1 MLKGLFILN
10 DFNLIYGSVHE
21 EIMKYID
28 IYAEPQTKESI
39 KQNPALL
46 ANADVIFSGWGSPVL
61 DDKLLNAAPHLKA
74 FFYGAGSIKNI
85 VTDAFWDRNI
95 PISSAFAA
103 NAVPVVEYTLSQIL
117 FSLKQGW
124 SYVLRTKKEQR
135 HVKRMDVAG
144 AYHSTVGIVSLGMIG
159 RKVCELLKQFDVRVI
174 AYDPFVSKEDAE
186 QLQVELCS
194 LEELFQ
200 RSDVVSLHTPW
211 IKETEGLINGELISS
226 MKHNAT
232 LINTSRGAVVNE
244 IEMVEV
250 LKKRID
256 LFAVLDVTFP
266 EPPVEGSPLYSMDNV
281 ILTPHIA
288 GSMSKECQR
297 MGEYMLDELK
307 LYLDNKPLQWEITR
321 EKSLIMA

>member
-1 MLKGLFILN
+1 MLKGLFILD

-21 EIMKYID
+21 EIKKYID
-28 IYAEPQTKESI
+28 VYAEPQTKESI
-39 KQNPALL
+39 QQNPALL
-46 ANADVIFSGWGSPVL
+46 ADTEVIFSGWGCPVL
-61 DDKLLNAAPHLKA
+61 DDNLLMAAPHLKA
-74 FFYGAGSIKNI
+74 LFYGAGSIKHI
-85 VTDAFWDRNI
+85 TTDAFWERGI
-95 PISSAFAA
+95 PITSAFAA

-124 SYVLRTKKEQR
+124 SYVLKTKKEQK
-135 HVKRMDVAG
+135 HIKKMEVPG

-159 RKVCELLKQFDVRVI
+159 RKVCEILKQFDVHVI

-186 QLQVELCS
+186 KLQVELCS

-211 IKETEGLINGELISS
+211 IKETVGLINGELISL

-244 IEMVEV
+244 QEMIEV
-250 LKKRID
+250 LKLRSD
-256 LFAVLDVTFP
+256 LFAVLDVTYP
-266 EPPVEGSPLYSMDNV
+266 EPPIDGSPLFTMDNV

-288 GSMSKECQR
+288 GSLSQECQR

-307 LYLDNKPLQWEITR
+307 LYLQGKPLQWEITR
-321 EKSLIMA
+321 EKALIMA